1 MARRRFIV
9 WNGATAALTGA
20 LASVA
25 TGTSV
30 KTMLQ
35 LKPTT
40 NIAILEWGYS
50 FDAVPTSLVKVELI
64 TTGTVA
70 ATVTAY
76 ASGDVIK
83 YDDAGSAASA
93 ISLGTSASGYTASA
107 EGTITSTRPLA
118 DRTEWGQSFSQQ
130 FPLDREP
137 GVQANDLLRIRMT
150 TATTINALCYVIF
163 EE

>member
-9 WNGATAALTGA
+9 FNGAIGDLTSPLSPA
-20 LASVA
+20 A
-25 TGTSV
+25 TGTST

-35 LKPTT
+35 VKPTT
-40 NIAILEWGYS
+40 NIALIAWGYS
-50 FDAVPTSLVKVELI
+50 FDVVPTALVKAELL

-76 ASGDVIK
+76 ASGDVCK
-83 YDDAGSAASA
+83 YDDAGSAASL
-93 ISLGTSASGYTASA
+93 ISLGTSASGYTSSA
-107 EGTITSTRPLA
+107 EGSVTATRLL
-118 DRTEWGQSFSQQ
+118 DSRLEWGQSYMAQ

-137 GVQANDLLRIRMT
+137 GVQANDILRIRAT
-150 TATTINALCYVIF
+150 TATTINMLCWVAF

>member
-9 WNGATAALTGA
+9 WNGAAAALTAALA
-20 LASVA
+20 PVA
-25 TGTSV
+25 TGTTI

-40 NIAILEWGYS
+40 NIAITEWGYS
-50 FDAVPTSLVKVELI
+50 FDAVPTSKIAVELI
-64 TTGTVA
+64 TTGAVA

-76 ASGDVIK
+76 AAGDVGK
-83 YDDAGSAASA
+83 YDDSTGGASA
-93 ISLGTSASGYTASA
+93 ISLGTAASGYTSTA
-107 EGTITSTRPLA
+107 EGTITASRLLA
-118 DRTEWGQSFSQQ
+118 YRSEWGQAFAQQ

-137 GVQANDLLRIRMT
+137 AVAANDVLRLRVT
-150 TATTINALCYVIF
+150 TAITINMSAYLVY